1 MKGRSSRRAG
11 LALIAVG
18 AVVAGCG
25 GGERQDANEPSGT
38 FNVDVVNAKFPKKQR
53 LAKQEQL
60 VLEVKN
66 SGQHSVPNVAV
77 TIDPGFTTREDRQDL
92 ADANRPIWIVDA
104 GPQGGTTAYT
114 NTWAL
119 GALPPGKTARF
130 VWRVTAVRAGS
141 YDVHYRVA
149 AGLNGKAKA
158 QSPNGNVPEGSFSVN
173 VSGKP
178 AQATVDPATGDVVRD
193 DSGQ

>member
-1 MKGRSSRRAG
+1 VKGRSSRRAA

-18 AVVAGCG
+18 SVAAGCG
-25 GGERQDANEPSGT
+25 GGDRQDKNEPSGT
-38 FNVDVVNAKFPKKQR
+38 FNVDVVSATFPKQQR

-60 VLEVKN
+60 VVEVRN
-66 SGQHSVPNVAV
+66 TGEHSVPNVAV
-77 TIDPGFTTREDRQDL
+77 TINPGFSSRDDRQDL
-92 ADANRPIWIVDA
+92 ADPNRPIWIIDR

-114 NTWAL
+114 DTWAL
-119 GALPPGKTARF
+119 GSLGPGKTARF
-130 VWRVTAVRAGS
+130 VWHVTAVRTGS

-158 QSPNGNVPEGSFSVN
+158 AGPGGNSPEGVINVN

-178 AQATVDPATGDVVRD
+178 AQATVDPATGEVVRD

>member
-1 MKGRSSRRAG
+1 VKGRSSSRAAI
-11 LALIAVG
+11 ALIAVG
-18 AVVAGCG
+18 GLVAGCG
-25 GGERQDANEPSGT
+25 GGDRQDKNEPSGT
-38 FNVDVVNAKFPKKQR
+38 FNVDVVSASFPEKQR

-60 VLEVKN
+60 VVEVKN

-77 TIDPGFTTREDRQDL
+77 TIDPGFSTREERQDL
-92 ADANRPIWIVDA
+92 ADNNRPIWIVDR
-104 GPQGGTTAYT
+104 GPEGGTTAYT

-119 GALPPGKTARF
+119 GSLPPGKTARF
-130 VWRVTAVRAGS
+130 VWHVTAVRTGS

-158 QSPNGNVPEGSFSVN
+158 QSPNGNAPEGSFSVN

-178 AQATVDPATGDVVRD
+178 AQATVDPATGEVVRD
-193 DSGQ
+193 ESSP